1 MGQWDEMK
9 TLHII
14 DNLGLG
20 GAQSVIKGIF
30 DSQINN
36 ENIYLFALRQTRIE
50 AKIKHSQYYIYKSSS
65 KYSLTPLKELKRKID
80 KENIEVLHC
89 HLFRSQLFCY
99 LLKRL
104 FFPEVKLIFHEHGR
118 IFQEQLFYNLFIR
131 HSIKVVDLYIAVS
144 YATARNLK
152 KKTRVPDAKIAVL
165 YNFVDLDC
173 YHKGRI
179 TWNIEEE
186 RNKLSI
192 KKDDFVVGFAGRL
205 IERKGWRTFLEAAE
219 LTLKSNPYTKFL
231 IAGDGKDK
239 EKLLTLIKDRQL
251 HKNVI
256 YLGYVSNMVWFYSIL
271 DCFVMPSHSEAMG
284 ITAIEAQAIGVPV
297 IASDVETLN
306 EIISDGENG
315 MLFESKNEKEL
326 SEKIGML
333 LNNEYLKNT
342 LIRHGLRTVKNYSL
356 VEYVNKLDKIYKEL
370 I

>member
-1 MGQWDEMK
+1 MK

-165 YNFVDLDC
+165 YNFVNLDC

-179 TWNIEEE
+179 AWNVEEE

-205 IERKGWRTFLEAAE
+205 IERKGWRTFLKAAE
-219 LTLKSNPYTKFL
+219 LTLNSNPNTKFL

-239 EKLLTLIKDRQL
+239 EKLLNLIKDRQL

-271 DCFVMPSHSEAMG
+271 DCFVMPSNGEAMG
-284 ITAIEAQAIGVPV
+284 LTAIEAQAMGVPV
-297 IASDVETLN
+297 IASDVEALN
-306 EIISDGENG
+306 EIIKDGENG
-315 MLFESKNEKEL
+315 LLFETRNKKDL
-326 SEKIGML
+326 AEKI
-333 LNNEYLKNT
+333 KR
-342 LIRHGLRTVKNYSL
+342 LIIDTKLRQSLISGGHEAVKEFSLKNYSL
-356 VEYVNKLDKIYKEL
+356 KLGGVYNEL
-370 I
+370 L